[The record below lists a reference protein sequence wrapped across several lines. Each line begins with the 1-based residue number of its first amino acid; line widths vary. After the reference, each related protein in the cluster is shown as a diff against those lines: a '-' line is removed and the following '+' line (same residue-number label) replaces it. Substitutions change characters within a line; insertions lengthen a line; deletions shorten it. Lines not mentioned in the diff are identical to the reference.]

1 MTGYLKGKE
10 NGLNI
15 RSKRSIRANTLCLF
29 VCLFVCLFFGIT
41 LPILGSYYD
50 ALR

>member
-15 RSKRSIRANTLCLF
+15 RNKIFHVGKKKFAFL
-29 VCLFVCLFFGIT
+29 GIS
-41 LPILGSYYD
+41 LPIFRMRDGDKL
-50 ALR
+50 